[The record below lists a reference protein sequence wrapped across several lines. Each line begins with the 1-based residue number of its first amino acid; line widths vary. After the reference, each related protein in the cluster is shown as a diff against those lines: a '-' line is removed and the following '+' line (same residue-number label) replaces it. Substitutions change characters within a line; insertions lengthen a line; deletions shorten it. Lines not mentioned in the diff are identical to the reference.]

1 MASLTVNK
9 FVSQCQFLNAKMGDL
24 EAEHGN
30 GFPCASMKTDS
41 TILLKSYFPKS
52 AGFVVSWF
60 FLLNNLW
67 KTKLE
72 Q

>member
-1 MASLTVNK
+1 
-9 FVSQCQFLNAKMGDL
+9 MGDL

-41 TILLKSYFPKS
+41 TILLKSYFPRS